1 LPELLLWTLTNS
13 WLYCH
18 MTPSSHWLCHCHRV
32 HCHHQCTH
40 VDTVIISV
48 QSCTLSSSVYNCVHC
63 HHQCTHVTSYLWH
76 MQQIRDMLSTVTDVV
91 FFVLCIYII
100 SSPFTAVSI
109 VYFATCQYYH
119 RLLLPTL
126 HKLNVQNAECQVWNG
141 AIYII
146 HNYLYTVAYSQECII
161 LQKYSTHYISTKDN

>member
-1 LPELLLWTLTNS
+1 MENICKRFCLNS
-13 WLYCH
+13 YYE
-18 MTPSSHWLCHCHRV
+18 HWPTAGCTVIWHRPV
-32 HCHHQCTH
+32 IDYVT
-40 VDTVIISV
+40 VIVYTVIISV
-48 QSCTLSSSVYNCVHC
+48 HTLTLSSSVYNRVHC

-146 HNYLYTVAYSQECII
+146 HNYLYTVVYSHECII